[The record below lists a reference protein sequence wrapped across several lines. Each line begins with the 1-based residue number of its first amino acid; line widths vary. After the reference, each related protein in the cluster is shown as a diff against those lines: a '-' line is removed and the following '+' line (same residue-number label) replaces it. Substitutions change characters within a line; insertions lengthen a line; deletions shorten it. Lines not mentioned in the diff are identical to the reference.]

1 MEPKDH
7 GVASRSL
14 SVLVVVHSRLRL
26 KSHAPGR
33 TGRAGPGLGRGQAGS
48 RSGGSEPRAGP
59 GLRPGTKLG
68 LGRGR
73 ERGLAAKNRPQV
85 DLFYSICP
93 KCWIKYNS
101 VLPIWCSGR
110 EELFR
115 AYYFGIC
122 QPCAF
127 HVTHARSV
135 SQHSYIPICQIN
147 HVSSKSGECRI
158 HMDFIWESTI
168 FCHTFAYV
176 IHVDNA
182 SNYVR

>member
-1 MEPKDH
+1 MHP
-7 GVASRSL
+7 GGRAV
-14 SVLVVVHSRLRL
+14 
-26 KSHAPGR
+26 PGR
-33 TGRAGPGLGRGQAGS
+33 AWVGARPGRGRAGLNHGPGLGW
-48 RSGGSEPRAGP
+48 
-59 GLRPGTKLG
+59 
-68 LGRGR
+68 GR
-73 ERGLAAKNRPQV
+73 ERNLAWVEAGNGAWQQKNRPQV

-110 EELFR
+110 EELFW

-158 HMDFIWESTI
+158 HVDFIWQSTI